1 MEIKDCQKTVKNNE
15 LGSLLMLNLNWSSDL
30 KDGQFVGHIWNF
42 LSAIPFSQIN
52 ISWSELH
59 LLGINMYLVVKGRS
73 SGVVMLYI
81 RRRRKSTKV
90 FGYRSLGELFL

>member
-1 MEIKDCQKTVKNNE
+1 M
-15 LGSLLMLNLNWSSDL
+15 SSDL
-30 KDGQFVGHIWNF
+30 KDGQIVGHIWNF

-59 LLGINMYLVVKGRS
+59 LLGINMYLVKGRS

-81 RRRRKSTKV
+81 RRAQVTV
-90 FGYRSLGELFL
+90 YILGR

>member
-59 LLGINMYLVVKGRS
+59 LLGIDMYLVKGRS
-73 SGVVMLYI
+73 SGVAMLYI
-81 RRRRKSTKV
+81 RRAQVTV
-90 FGYRSLGELFL
+90 CILGE